1 MWGLEVLLLLP
12 MASFALYPEEIL
24 DTQWELWKKTYGKQ
38 YNSKVPG
45 DLEGSTV
52 GELELETSSL
62 NFQTPFFNLNTLPL
76 QPRKPA
82 PVL

>member
-24 DTQWELWKKTYGKQ
+24 DTQWDLWKKTYRKQ

-45 DLEGSTV
+45 DWVGSMV
-52 GELELETSSL
+52 GELETSSL
-62 NFQTPFFNLNTLPL
+62 
-76 QPRKPA
+76 
-82 PVL
+82 